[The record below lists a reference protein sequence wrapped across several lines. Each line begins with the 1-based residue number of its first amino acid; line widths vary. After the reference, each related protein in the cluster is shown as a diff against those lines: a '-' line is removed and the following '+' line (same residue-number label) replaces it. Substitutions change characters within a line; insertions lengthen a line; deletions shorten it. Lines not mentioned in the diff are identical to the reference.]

1 MDDPFA
7 GWKVLTDCLKF
18 NGLMKVGLYSE
29 LARQEVVRAREMIA
43 ERQISSNRE
52 DMIQFRQEIIK
63 DGNPILNNLKHS
75 NDFYTTSTLRDSL
88 FHVKEHRFT
97 IPQIKLMLND
107 LELTF
112 VGFEFSLIKISLT
125 FLKRPILTKKQCMI

>member
-1 MDDPFA
+1 MLNKTFDIVESAGVLVCLDNPFA

-52 DMIQFRQEIIK
+52 DTISARDHK
-63 DGNPILNNLKHS
+63 DGNPS
-75 NDFYTTSTLRDSL
+75 
-88 FHVKEHRFT
+88 
-97 IPQIKLMLND
+97 
-107 LELTF
+107 
-112 VGFEFSLIKISLT
+112 
-125 FLKRPILTKKQCMI
+125 